1 MFTQG
6 NSKYN
11 LWKTKKQKRYPSSTL
26 FQSMSRC
33 DSVETNL
40 PLIAF
45 HLRLEFRAIRPAC
58 PYFYLF
64 KNLRINTTLSRYFS
78 AKKWKSSSCVCS
90 NLRMDGNPSS
100 FGPANRRPPEERN
113 AHNWFLQKIMRSHN
127 GCDNC
132 LNERATK
139 QKSANSQSVRNF
151 FLRVRFPRG
160 YLFWPT
166 LR

>member
-1 MFTQG
+1 MFIQG

-11 LWKTKKQKRYPSSTL
+11 LWKTKKQKRCPNSTL

-40 PLIAF
+40 LLVEF
-45 HLRLEFRAIRPAC
+45 HLRLEFGRLLL
-58 PYFYLF
+58 LF
-64 KNLRINTTLSRYFS
+64 NFSKLESIQLSNENHPS
-78 AKKWKSSSCVCS
+78 NGWKSSSCVCS

-132 LNERATK
+132 LSERATK
-139 QKSANSQSVRNF
+139 LKSANSKKSGVSF
-151 FLRVRFPRG
+151 S
-160 YLFWPT
+160 
-166 LR
+166 